1 MSYPPFSSDKGVG
14 GASGFE
20 ALGGVGEGIG
30 RFESIGDKDPLNIEH
45 EDCFRG
51 AALAWAGDG
60 YARLLVVVGVRNLDR
75 ISMVN
80 YVQGRICSWL
90 STLH

>member
-1 MSYPPFSSDKGVG
+1 MSYPPFYSDKGVCR
-14 GASGFE
+14 ASGFE

-30 RFESIGDKDPLNIEH
+30 RFESIRDKYPFNIEHGH

-60 YARLLVVVGVRNLDR
+60 YARLLVVIGVRRLDR
-75 ISMVN
+75 ISIV
-80 YVQGRICSWL
+80 ICS
-90 STLH
+90 